1 MSLSGFQRRRREQ
14 AAAGHE
20 AVEKVAEE
28 QHEEKPLD
36 KMKVEEL
43 REYAE
48 KHSIDIGE
56 ATKKHDILEIILKS
70 IGGGENAGS

>member
-14 AAAGHE
+14 VAAGRE
-20 AVEKVAEE
+20 VEKAAEE
-28 QHEEKPLD
+28 QHEEKALD

-56 ATKKHDILEIILKS
+56 VTKKADIMERILNA